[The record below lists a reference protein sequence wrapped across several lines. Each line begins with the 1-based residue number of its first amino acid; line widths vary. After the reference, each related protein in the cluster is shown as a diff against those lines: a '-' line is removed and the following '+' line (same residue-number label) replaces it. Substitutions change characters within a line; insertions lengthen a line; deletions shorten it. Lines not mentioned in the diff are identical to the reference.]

1 MWSWLINRANKQSQT
16 LSVMCKQTRGAFVCW
31 VLLLSLESLACSL
44 TWLFSQL
51 KLRSLIILG
60 WKNVMTFSVDWFMLH
75 IQTQEGRTQV
85 GQKIGLKSECDGD
98 PLID

>member
-1 MWSWLINRANKQSQT
+1 
-16 LSVMCKQTRGAFVCW
+16 
-31 VLLLSLESLACSL
+31 
-44 TWLFSQL
+44 
-51 KLRSLIILG
+51 
-60 WKNVMTFSVDWFMLH
+60 MTFSVDWFMLH